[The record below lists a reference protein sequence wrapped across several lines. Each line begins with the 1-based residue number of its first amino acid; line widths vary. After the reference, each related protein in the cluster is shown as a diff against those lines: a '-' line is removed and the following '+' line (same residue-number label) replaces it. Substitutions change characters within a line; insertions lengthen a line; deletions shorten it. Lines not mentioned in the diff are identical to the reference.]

1 MSTSSAS
8 SEIDSDDDDFMVAYI
23 ALECMGSTGRKKAEI
38 PMTIPTMTGIQWVEI
53 TLQNPTEC
61 YNMFRMRRSV
71 FLHLHDTLVE
81 NYGFKASRGMCTK
94 EALAMFLWACG
105 APQSFRQVKNKFTH
119 SLETISR
126 KFTEVLKCVMQLAFY
141 IVRPTYPHFSSIHP
155 KLQEARF

>member
-1 MSTSSAS
+1 MSQIIMSTSSAS

-71 FLHLHDTLVE
+71 FLHLHNTLVQD
-81 NYGFKASRGMCTK
+81 YALRASRGMCTK
-94 EALAMFLWACG
+94 EALASFCG
-105 APQSFRQVKNKFTH
+105 HVVHLNHLGK
-119 SLETISR
+119 
-126 KFTEVLKCVMQLAFY
+126 
-141 IVRPTYPHFSSIHP
+141 
-155 KLQEARF
+155 